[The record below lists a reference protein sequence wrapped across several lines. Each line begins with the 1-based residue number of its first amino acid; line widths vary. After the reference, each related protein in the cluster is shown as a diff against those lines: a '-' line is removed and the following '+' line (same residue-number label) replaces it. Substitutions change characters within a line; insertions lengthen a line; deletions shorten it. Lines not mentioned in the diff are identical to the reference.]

1 MTNYALSILGIIP
14 ARYSS
19 NRLPGKVLADINGKP
34 MLQRVWEAACR
45 SKFLSRIIIATDD
58 ERIENLCLNIGAEY
72 IMTPSELSSG
82 TERAIYAYR
91 ILNEDSEII
100 LNIQGDEPLLNGP
113 LIDHLIESF
122 IARNADVGTL
132 IKRIDNNED
141 IFNPSVVKVTLN
153 NESNAL
159 YFSRSPIPYLRDYPK
174 SDWHKV
180 HTFWK
185 HIGIYIYKH
194 TAFLNFNVLANSELD
209 KFEQL
214 EQLRF
219 LQNGYSIHC
228 IETDQNL
235 ISIDTYE
242 DLEHIK
248 NYLNQN
254 QKH

>member
-1 MTNYALSILGIIP
+1 MNKYALSILGIIP

-19 NRLPGKVLADINGKP
+19 TRLPGKVLVDINGKP

-45 SKFLSRIIIATDD
+45 SKYLSRIVIATDD
-58 ERIENLCLNIGAEY
+58 ERVENLCFSIGAEFV
-72 IMTPSELSSG
+72 MTPSELSCG
-82 TERAIYAYR
+82 TERAIYAYK

-100 LNIQGDEPLLNGP
+100 LNIQGDEPLLSGTI
-113 LIDHLIESF
+113 IDNLIESF

-132 IKRIDNNED
+132 IKKIDNNED

-159 YFSRSPIPYLRDYPK
+159 YFSRSPIPYLRDYPQ
-174 SDWHKV
+174 SEWHQI
-180 HTFWK
+180 HSFWK

-194 TAFLNFNVLANSELD
+194 SAFLNFNVLANSELG

-214 EQLRF
+214 EQLRY

-228 IETDQNL
+228 IETDQHL
-235 ISIDTYE
+235 ISVDTNE
-242 DLEHIK
+242 DLELVK
-248 NYLNQN
+248 KYLNQK
-254 QKH
+254 Q

>member
-1 MTNYALSILGIIP
+1 MNKYALSILGIIP

-19 NRLPGKVLADINGKP
+19 TRLPGKVLVDINGKP

-45 SKFLSRIIIATDD
+45 SKYLSRIIIATDD
-58 ERIENLCLNIGAEY
+58 ERIENLCLSIGAEY
-72 IMTPSELSSG
+72 VLTPSELSSG

-91 ILNEDSEII
+91 MLNEDSELI
-100 LNIQGDEPLLNGP
+100 LNIQGDEPLLSGSI
-113 LIDHLIESF
+113 IDHLIESF
-122 IARNADVGTL
+122 VIRNSDVGTL
-132 IKRIDNNED
+132 IKRIDKNED

-159 YFSRSPIPYLRDYPK
+159 YFSRSPIPYLRDYPQ
-174 SDWHKV
+174 SEWHKV

-185 HIGIYIYKH
+185 HIGIYIYKQS
-194 TAFLNFNVLANSELD
+194 AFLNFSVLANSELD

-214 EQLRF
+214 EQLRY

-235 ISIDTYE
+235 ISIDTQD
-242 DLEHIK
+242 DLEFLKQYLTQIK
-248 NYLNQN
+248 M
-254 QKH
+254 